1 MDKEISFQRAALREK
16 NRLVK
21 FSIHFVKWLLI
32 IGLSYIILYPII
44 QLLVPSL
51 TYITE
56 VDDPAIIWL
65 PSHPTIKTFV
75 VAWQLTSY
83 LRTIGI
89 TFLYVLSIV
98 LVQTFISSIVGFG
111 FARFNF
117 PGKKILTVV
126 LLFTIAVPYFA
137 IELSTRYHF
146 TNFSLFGLVKLFN
159 HGETLNLLGK
169 PIVYILV
176 NLTGVGLKGG
186 LFIYIFMKFYS
197 NIPEEIE
204 ESAIIDGA
212 SYFRVYWNII
222 LPNAKPAIVTCLVLA
237 FVWNYGDYQNSFL
250 FNKDMQL
257 IGNVLVRNVS
267 GNQYIGTF
275 TQRVYNIPGSS
286 ITQTMFGAV
295 RNASILLFM
304 LPLIIFYLIVQ
315 KQFVESFERSG
326 VVG

>member
-1 MDKEISFQRAALREK
+1 MDRNISFQRAALREK

-21 FSIHFVKWLLI
+21 FTINLMKWLLI
-32 IGLSYIILYPII
+32 IGLSYIIIYPII

-56 VDDPAIIWL
+56 VDDPAIIWI
-65 PSHPTIKTFV
+65 PSHPTLKTFV
-75 VAWQLTSY
+75 AAWQLTSY
-83 LRTIGI
+83 LSTIGI
-89 TFLYVLSIV
+89 TFLYVSGIV
-98 LVQTFISSIVGFG
+98 LLQTFVSSIVGFG

-117 PGKKILTVV
+117 PGKKILTVI
-126 LLFTIAVPYFA
+126 LLFSIAVPYFA

-146 TNFSLFGLVKLFN
+146 TNFDILGLVKLFN
-159 HGETLNLLGK
+159 HGQTLNLLNK
-169 PIVYILV
+169 PIVYLLI
-176 NLTGVGLKGG
+176 NMTGVGLKGG

-222 LPNAKPAIVTCLVLA
+222 LPNAKPAIITCVVLA

-250 FNKDMQL
+250 FNNNMQL
-257 IGNVLVRNVS
+257 IGNVLIRNVK

-275 TQRVYNIPGSS
+275 AQRVYQIPGSS
-286 ITQTMFGAV
+286 ITVTMFGAV
-295 RNASILLFM
+295 RDAAILLFM

-326 VVG
+326 LVG